1 MEKLGAYELVR
12 TAPLSPHPAVSPG
25 TAQLCPRGAWEK
37 RQPSRPALS
46 PQQDEAV
53 SKPSLSPAP
62 GEPWGR
68 GTCPTRQYFAVPS
81 KIVTLSICSVLALT
95 KGQCSGSPWEGDL
108 AGYWPGEP
116 PPTPPRLLVEKQLQ
130 NSLRV
135 GSPSCQGRAGRGARQ
150 PCPDVVPLQVTGRRL
165 WKNVYDELG
174 GSPGSTSAATCTR
187 RHYERCGAPGPP
199 PRAGPATPRGGGAGG
214 GRQASRTRHSVRT
227 RGGGCLCAGRAG
239 GKPGVP
245 RGWAPPASPAP

>member
-1 MEKLGAYELVR
+1 M
-12 TAPLSPHPAVSPG
+12 
-25 TAQLCPRGAWEK
+25 
-37 RQPSRPALS
+37 
-46 PQQDEAV
+46 

-62 GEPWGR
+62 CEPWGR

-150 PCPDVVPLQVTGRRL
+150 LCPDVAPLQVTGRRL

-187 RHYERCGAPGPP
+187 RHYERCGALGLHPGLGQQLQG
-199 PRAGPATPRGGGAGG
+199 AVGLGAGG
-214 GRQASRTRHSVRT
+214 RPPGQDTACGPAAGVVCVPVGQGGSWGGLEGGRLLPARPPDDM
-227 RGGGCLCAGRAG
+227 
-239 GKPGVP
+239 PGSSP
-245 RGWAPPASPAP
+245 GWSSHTCGT